1 MSTEIKKNARKFEG
15 ESEVDST
22 TVATL
27 SSSALEQKNKRVKES
42 ISTDDDEVEGVTEAS
57 SSTPSVSANDERLQ
71 RMSDA
76 LRTILE
82 VS

>member
-1 MSTEIKKNARKFEG
+1 MSTEIKKNTRKFEG

-22 TVATL
+22 TLATL